1 MNSNF
6 CPNCGSPNAP
16 QARYCARCGQAL
28 VTRAPSPAPPAGQAA
43 SPPAQGAALPPQPPG
58 SPAAPPTNCPQC
70 HVPLRPNARFCPVC
84 GYNLVSQPLPVPAQP
99 AVAGQAPAPGGGAGT
114 RLLSATPA
122 IPTLVVH
129 YMGGATQSHPLKPGR
144 YQIGR
149 APGNDIVVNNM
160 VVSGHHLTLDVQTD
174 SLMVTDQNST
184 NGTMINGQR
193 IQPAAPQAVHPGDIL
208 RIGDPTGNSVSMTFE
223 GEAAESLR
231 TLALGK
237 LDLSNLTNIVIGR
250 DPNSYLP
257 LNHPTVSFRHAMI
270 LKQNGGLAIKDLGST
285 NGTFVNSQ
293 RISQVPLSSGDV
305 IQIGPFKLVY
315 DAQAQSLAQS
325 IRLGHRLD
333 AIQLGRVVAKGK
345 KILDDV
351 SVTVQSGEFVALVG
365 GSGAGKSTLM
375 KAMNGYEPANQGHML
390 LDGEALYPKIDLYR
404 TQMGYVPQD
413 DIIHRE
419 LPVRLALYYAAKLRL
434 PDANAAEIAARIQDA
449 LKAVD
454 MVEHADKPVRVLSG
468 GQRKR
473 VSIAV
478 ELLAHPSL
486 FFLDEPTSGLDPGL
500 EKKMMYDLNHLADE
514 GRTVVLV
521 THATANIAQCDY
533 VAFMSWGRLAYYG
546 PPKDAISFFGIQ
558 DFADIY
564 LRLSERYDQAKGQN
578 PPPELLPYY
587 QQRVA
592 QAQQSGSPST
602 EVKAGTLWADHF
614 KTSPL
619 YQKFVTDRQR
629 SLGAGVQS
637 GSTPLARPKR
647 ARDSMIRQT
656 VILARRMFDLIRHDL
671 RMLVVLLF
679 MMPFIGLMFMAV
691 SKEDVLVGSQGRDA
705 ESIQANIQ
713 NRLEDESV
721 GTTEKYAPYA
731 DAKILLVMIGLALTQ
746 GGTFGAAYE
755 IVKERAIFKRE
766 RAVNLSVVGYVI
778 SKVIVLAIFGAIQV
792 VSVVIILG
800 LRVKMDYP
808 PILFPT
814 GWMELMVSLYLGV
827 FCSIA
832 FGLLISAAVP
842 STDLVLY
849 IILAQLF
856 VQIILSGT
864 LFPLPANPISKLTPG
879 YWTMDALAS
888 SVDLPE
894 LDKIGI
900 SCKVVDLPPKELV
913 PNPTIDDKVKCAS
926 AAAEEESIKN
936 YDHTNEHLIQ
946 DWVAMLILSAVFLTA
961 TTIVQARKKIE

>member
-1 MNSNF
+1 LI
-6 CPNCGSPNAP
+6 G
-16 QARYCARCGQAL
+16 
-28 VTRAPSPAPPAGQAA
+28 
-43 SPPAQGAALPPQPPG
+43 
-58 SPAAPPTNCPQC
+58 
-70 HVPLRPNARFCPVC
+70 
-84 GYNLVSQPLPVPAQP
+84 
-99 AVAGQAPAPGGGAGT
+99 
-114 RLLSATPA
+114 ATPA
-122 IPTLVVH
+122 PPTLVVR
-129 YMGGATQSHPLKPGR
+129 YMGGATQNYPLKPGR

-149 APGNDIVVNNM
+149 APGNDIVINNM
-160 VVSGHHLTLDVQTD
+160 VVSGHHLTLDVQPD
-174 SLMVTDQNST
+174 SLMLTDQNST

-193 IQPAAPQAVHPGDIL
+193 IQPGAPQAVHPGDIL
-208 RIGDPTGNSVSMTFE
+208 RIGDPTGNSVSITFE
-223 GEAAESLR
+223 GEASESLR

-237 LDLSNLTNIVIGR
+237 LDLSNLTSIVIGR

-325 IRLGHRLD
+325 MRLGHRLD
-333 AIQLGRVVAKGK
+333 AMQLGRVVAKGK

-390 LDGEALYPKIDLYR
+390 LDGEALYPKLDLYR

-434 PDANAAEIAARIQDA
+434 PDANAAEIQARIQDA

-454 MVEHADKPVRVLSG
+454 MVEHADKAVRVLSG

-521 THATANIAQCDY
+521 THATANISQCDY

-546 PPKDAISFFGIQ
+546 PPKDAITFFSVQ

-592 QAQQSGSPST
+592 QAQQAGSPST

-614 KTSPL
+614 KASPL
-619 YQKFVTDRQR
+619 YQKFVVDRQR
-629 SLGAGVQS
+629 SLGASGQS
-637 GSTPLARPKR
+637 GSKPLARPKR

-656 VILARRMFDLIRHDL
+656 VILARRMLDLIRHDM

-691 SKEDVLVGSQGRDA
+691 SKESVLVGRPGSA
-705 ESIQANIQ
+705 ESIKADIQ
-713 NRLEDESV
+713 DRLQGEDV

-755 IVKERAIFKRE
+755 IVKERAIYKRE

-792 VSVVIILG
+792 AAVVIILG
-800 LRVKMDYP
+800 LKVKMNIS

-814 GWMELMVSLYLGV
+814 GWMEIMVSLYLGV

-856 VQIILSGT
+856 IQIILSGT

-888 SVDLPE
+888 SVDLPA
-894 LDKIGI
+894 LDKAGI

-913 PNPTIDDKVKCAS
+913 PNPTIDDQVKCAS
-926 AAAEEESIKN
+926 AAAEEESLKN
-936 YDHTNEHLIQ
+936 FDHTEEHLYTA
-946 DWVAMLILSAVFLTA
+946 WAAMLILAAVYIGA
-961 TTIVQARKKIE
+961 TIIVQARKKIE

>member
-1 MNSNF
+1 MI
-6 CPNCGSPNAP
+6 G
-16 QARYCARCGQAL
+16 
-28 VTRAPSPAPPAGQAA
+28 
-43 SPPAQGAALPPQPPG
+43 
-58 SPAAPPTNCPQC
+58 
-70 HVPLRPNARFCPVC
+70 
-84 GYNLVSQPLPVPAQP
+84 
-99 AVAGQAPAPGGGAGT
+99 
-114 RLLSATPA
+114 ATPA
-122 IPTLVVH
+122 PPTLVVH
-129 YMGGATQSHPLKPGR
+129 YMGGATQNYPLKPGR

-160 VVSGHHLTLDVQTD
+160 VVSGHHLTLDVQPD

-193 IQPAAPQAVHPGDIL
+193 IQPGAPQAVHPGDIL

-223 GEAAESLR
+223 GEAGESLR

-237 LDLSNLTNIVIGR
+237 LDLSNLTSVLIGR

-325 IRLGHRLD
+325 MRLGHRLD

-390 LDGEALYPKIDLYR
+390 LDGEALYPKLDLYR

-454 MVEHADKPVRVLSG
+454 MVEHADKAVRVLSG

-521 THATANIAQCDY
+521 THATANISQCDY

-546 PPKDAISFFGIQ
+546 PPKDAITFFSVQ

-619 YQKFVTDRQR
+619 YQKFVVDRQR
-629 SLGAGVQS
+629 SLGAGGQP

-647 ARDSMIRQT
+647 AHDSMIRQT
-656 VILARRMFDLIRHDL
+656 TILARRMFDLIRHDL

-679 MMPFIGLMFMAV
+679 MMPFIGLMFMV
-691 SKEDVLVGSQGRDA
+691 VTKGDVLVGSLGRDR
-705 ESIQANIQ
+705 ESIQADMQ
-713 NRLEDESV
+713 DRLKDQEV
-721 GTTEKYAPYA
+721 GTEEGKDKYTPYA
-731 DAKILLVMIGLALTQ
+731 EAKILLVMIGLALTQ

-766 RAVNLSVVGYVI
+766 RAVNLSVVAYVI

-792 VSVVIILG
+792 AAVVIILG
-800 LRVKMDYP
+800 IRVKMNFP
-808 PILFPT
+808 PILMPT
-814 GWMELMVSLYLGV
+814 GWMEIMVSLYLGV

-842 STDLVLY
+842 STDIVLY

-864 LFPLPANPISKLTPG
+864 LFPLPANPVSKLTPG

-888 SVDLPE
+888 SVNLPA
-894 LDKIGI
+894 LDKVAI
-900 SCKVVDLPPKELV
+900 SCQVVKLPPKELV
-913 PNPTIDDKVKCAS
+913 PNPTIDDQVKCSS
-926 AAAEEESIKN
+926 AAAEEESLKN
-936 YDHTNEHLIQ
+936 YKYTKEHLIQ
-946 DWVAMLILSAVFLTA
+946 AWGAMLLLAAVYIGA
-961 TTIVQARKKIE
+961 TIIVQARKKIE